1 MVRERQLETGL
12 LVVIQSS
19 FFWTTKRKVHTH
31 CEKYLK
37 KRLCHE
43 TEINPP
49 NHNIVRKALVEQGSS
64 ETGCARGQSAI
75 S

>member
-12 LVVIQSS
+12 LFVIQSS
-19 FFWTTKRKVHTH
+19 FFWTTERKLRTH
-31 CEKYLK
+31 HEKYLK

-43 TEINPP
+43 TEINAP

-64 ETGCARGQSAI
+64 ETSCARGKSAI